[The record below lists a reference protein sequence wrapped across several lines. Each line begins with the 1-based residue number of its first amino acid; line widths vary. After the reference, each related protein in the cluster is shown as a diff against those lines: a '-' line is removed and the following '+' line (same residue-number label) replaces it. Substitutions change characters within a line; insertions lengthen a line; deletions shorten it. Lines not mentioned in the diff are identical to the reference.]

1 MSAVT
6 DEKVKKTVPMGLSFG
21 NACEKSA
28 AQLRT
33 DEEIK
38 RPQTPR
44 LDPEDPMHPYD
55 LN

>member
-1 MSAVT
+1 MSTAT
-6 DEKVKKTVPMGLSFG
+6 DGKVKETVPVGLSFG

-38 RPQTPR
+38 HPQTPR
-44 LDPEDPMHPYD
+44 LDPEDPMHPYG